1 MKNIMILKVLTVA
14 IMFSASARQMDFRV
28 SEGIA
33 ESQRLIEVAYKAG
46 GREKSPYHFEKARAY
61 RDISVL
67 FASEMEEISSKIFAI
82 KSMNSAS
89 KSIEGSAEL
98 DKLSEPELPPN
109 RGKPTVDLECS
120 AELDNISE
128 PRLSPNRVKPTMDLK
143 ALYANLQKIREE
155 KAFSCAPKELA
166 NAEAYYEGLIHE
178 LSKKRPKASLVQSLY
193 DRFLSNYLLAKEKVE
208 VAKRESLVCYTG
220 KVELPVVQ
228 VEPQE
233 PIVQTPVEPKKEKP
247 AKVEEPLMVRARIHF
262 DFDKANIKKEYIPLL
277 KEVAK
282 ILKENPNINLRIEG
296 YTDDIGPKA
305 YNQRLALRR
314 AMAVKNFLVKEGI
327 NPERIQVVGFGK
339 ERYIAENTTPIGRLT
354 NRRAE
359 FIVIQVPTQ

>member
-1 MKNIMILKVLTVA
+1 MKNITILKLLTVA
-14 IMFSASARQMDFRV
+14 IMFSASAQQNDFKV

-61 RDISVL
+61 RDLSVL

-98 DKLSEPELPPN
+98 DELSEPKLPPN
-109 RGKPTVDLECS
+109 RGKPT
-120 AELDNISE
+120 
-128 PRLSPNRVKPTMDLK
+128 MHLK

-155 KAFSCAPKELA
+155 KAFNCAPKELA
-166 NAEAYYEGLIHE
+166 NAEAYYEGLAHE
-178 LSKKRPKASLVQSLY
+178 LSKGRAKASLVRSLY
-193 DRFLSNYLLAKEKVE
+193 DSFISNYLLAKEKVE

-220 KVELPVVQ
+220 KVELPIAQ
-228 VEPQE
+228 AEPQE
-233 PIVQTPVEPKKEKP
+233 PVFQKLVEPKKEEP
-247 AKVEEPLMVRARIHF
+247 ANVEEPLMVRARIHF
-262 DFDKANIKKEYIPLL
+262 DFKKADIKKEYIPLI

-282 ILKENPNINLRIEG
+282 VLKENPNINLRIEG
-296 YTDDIGPKA
+296 YTDDIGTKA
-305 YNQRLALRR
+305 YNQRLALKR
-314 AMAVKNFLVKEGI
+314 AMAVKDFLVKEGI
-327 NPERIQVVGFGK
+327 KPERIQVVGFGK

>member
-1 MKNIMILKVLTVA
+1 MKNITILKVLTAA
-14 IMFSASARQMDFRV
+14 IIFSASAQQMDFRV

-33 ESQRLIEVAYKAG
+33 ESQRLIEVAYRAG

-61 RDISVL
+61 RDLSVL
-67 FASEMEEISSKIFAI
+67 FASEMEEVSSKIFAI

-89 KSIEGSAEL
+89 KSIEGLAEL
-98 DKLSEPELPPN
+98 DELSEPVLPPN
-109 RGKPTVDLECS
+109 RGKST
-120 AELDNISE
+120 I
-128 PRLSPNRVKPTMDLK
+128 DLK
-143 ALYANLQKIREE
+143 AIYANLQKIREE

-178 LSKKRPKASLVQSLY
+178 FSKERPKASLVQSLY
-193 DRFLSNYLLAKEKVE
+193 DSFLSNYLLAKEKVE
-208 VAKRESLVCYTG
+208 VAKRQSLVCYTG
-220 KVELPVVQ
+220 KVELPVAQ
-228 VEPQE
+228 AEPQE
-233 PIVQTPVEPKKEKP
+233 PVVQKPVEPKEEP
-247 AKVEEPLMVRARIHF
+247 ARVEEPLMVRARIHF
-262 DFDKANIKKEYIPLL
+262 DFNKADIKKEYIPLL

-296 YTDDIGPKA
+296 YTDDIGTKA
-305 YNQRLALRR
+305 YNQKLALRR

-327 NPERIQVVGFGK
+327 KPERIQIVGFGK

>member
-1 MKNIMILKVLTVA
+1 MKNITILKVLTVA
-14 IMFSASARQMDFRV
+14 IMFGASARQNDFKV

-61 RDISVL
+61 RDLSVL

-89 KSIEGSAEL
+89 KSIEGSTEL
-98 DKLSEPELPPN
+98 DELSEPELPPN
-109 RGKPTVDLECS
+109 RGRSTVDL
-120 AELDNISE
+120 
-128 PRLSPNRVKPTMDLK
+128 K
-143 ALYANLQKIREE
+143 AIYADLQKIREE

-166 NAEAYYEGLIHE
+166 NAEAYYEGLTHE
-178 LSKKRPKASLVQSLY
+178 LSKERPKASLVRSLY
-193 DRFLSNYLLAKEKVE
+193 DSFLSNYLLAKEKVE

-220 KVELPVVQ
+220 KVELPIAQ

-233 PIVQTPVEPKKEKP
+233 FIVQKPVEPKREKP
-247 AKVEEPLMVRARIHF
+247 AKVEEPLMVRTRIHF
-262 DFDKANIKKEYIPLL
+262 DFNKADIKKEYITLL

-282 ILKENPNINLRIEG
+282 VLKENPNINLRIEG
-296 YTDDIGPKA
+296 YTDDIGTKA
-305 YNQRLALRR
+305 YNQKLALKR

-339 ERYIAENTTPIGRLT
+339 EKYIAENTTPIGRLT

-359 FIVIQVPTQ
+359 FIVIRVPTR

>member
-1 MKNIMILKVLTVA
+1 MKNITILKVLTVA
-14 IMFSASARQMDFRV
+14 IMFSASAQQMDFRV

-61 RDISVL
+61 RDLSVL
-67 FASEMEEISSKIFAI
+67 FASEMEEVSSKIFAI

-89 KSIEGSAEL
+89 KSIEGLAEL
-98 DKLSEPELPPN
+98 DELSEPVLPPN
-109 RGKPTVDLECS
+109 RGKPT
-120 AELDNISE
+120 I
-128 PRLSPNRVKPTMDLK
+128 DLK
-143 ALYANLQKIREE
+143 AIYANLQKIREE
-155 KAFSCAPKELA
+155 KALSCAPKELA
-166 NAEAYYEGLIHE
+166 NAEVYYEGLIHE
-178 LSKKRPKASLVQSLY
+178 LSKERPKASLVQSLY
-193 DRFLSNYLLAKEKVE
+193 DSFLSNYLLAREKVE
-208 VAKRESLVCYTG
+208 VAKKQSLVCYTG
-220 KVELPVVQ
+220 KVELPVAQAEPQEPVVQ
-228 VEPQE
+228 KPVEPQE
-233 PIVQTPVEPKKEKP
+233 P

-262 DFDKANIKKEYIPLL
+262 DFNKADIKKEYIPLL

-282 ILKENPNINLRIEG
+282 VLKENPNISLRIEG
-296 YTDDIGPKA
+296 YTDDIGTKA
-305 YNQRLALRR
+305 YNQKLALKR

-327 NPERIQVVGFGK
+327 KPERIQIVGFGK

>member
-1 MKNIMILKVLTVA
+1 MKNVTILKLLTVA
-14 IMFSASARQMDFRV
+14 IMFSASAHQMGFRV

-46 GREKSPYHFEKARAY
+46 GREKSTYHFEKARAY
-61 RDISVL
+61 RDLSVL

-98 DKLSEPELPPN
+98 DKLSEPELPS
-109 RGKPTVDLECS
+109 KE
-120 AELDNISE
+120 
-128 PRLSPNRVKPTMDLK
+128 VKPTIDLK
-143 ALYANLQKIREE
+143 VLYANLQKIREE

-178 LSKKRPKASLVQSLY
+178 LSKERPKAFLVQSLY
-193 DRFLSNYLLAKEKVE
+193 DSFLSNYLLAKEKVE
-208 VAKRESLVCYTG
+208 VAKKQSLVCYTG
-220 KVELPVVQ
+220 KVELPVAQAEPQESIVQ
-228 VEPQE
+228 KPVEPQE
-233 PIVQTPVEPKKEKP
+233 P

-262 DFDKANIKKEYIPLL
+262 DFNKANIKKEYIPLL

-282 ILKENPNINLRIEG
+282 VLKENPNINLRIEG

-305 YNQRLALRR
+305 YNQKLALKR
-314 AMAVKNFLVKEGI
+314 AMAVKDFLVKEGI
-327 NPERIQVVGFGK
+327 KPERIQIVGFGK

>member
-1 MKNIMILKVLTVA
+1 
-14 IMFSASARQMDFRV
+14 
-28 SEGIA
+28 
-33 ESQRLIEVAYKAG
+33 
-46 GREKSPYHFEKARAY
+46 
-61 RDISVL
+61 
-67 FASEMEEISSKIFAI
+67 
-82 KSMNSAS
+82 
-89 KSIEGSAEL
+89 
-98 DKLSEPELPPN
+98 
-109 RGKPTVDLECS
+109 
-120 AELDNISE
+120 
-128 PRLSPNRVKPTMDLK
+128 
-143 ALYANLQKIREE
+143 
-155 KAFSCAPKELA
+155 LA

-178 LSKKRPKASLVQSLY
+178 LSKERPKASLVRSLY
-193 DRFLSNYLLAKEKVE
+193 DSFLSNYLLAKEKVE

-220 KVELPVVQ
+220 KVELPVAQAEPQELIVQ
-228 VEPQE
+228 KPVEPQ
-233 PIVQTPVEPKKEKP
+233 KP

-277 KEVAK
+277 KEVAR

-305 YNQRLALRR
+305 YNQKLALRR

>member
-1 MKNIMILKVLTVA
+1 MKNIKILKVLTVA
-14 IMFSASARQMDFRV
+14 MMFSASAQQMDFRV

-33 ESQRLIEVAYKAG
+33 QSQRLIEVAYKAG

-61 RDISVL
+61 RDLSVL
-67 FASEMEEISSKIFAI
+67 FASEMEEVSSKIFAI

-109 RGKPTVDLECS
+109 RGKATIDLE
-120 AELDNISE
+120 AI
-128 PRLSPNRVKPTMDLK
+128 
-143 ALYANLQKIREE
+143 YANLQKIREE

-178 LSKKRPKASLVQSLY
+178 LSKERPKASLVRSLY
-193 DRFLSNYLLAKEKVE
+193 DSFLSNYLLAKEKVE
-208 VAKRESLVCYTG
+208 VAKKQSLVCYTG

-228 VEPQE
+228 EEPQE
-233 PIVQTPVEPKKEKP
+233 LIIQKPVEPKEEP

-262 DFDKANIKKEYIPLL
+262 DFNKENIKKEYIPLL

-282 ILKENPNINLRIEG
+282 VLKENPNINLRIEG
-296 YTDDIGPKA
+296 YTDDIGTKA
-305 YNQRLALRR
+305 YNQRLALKR

-339 ERYIAENTTPIGRLT
+339 ERYIAENTTSIGRLT

>member
-1 MKNIMILKVLTVA
+1 MKKIMILKVLTVA
-14 IMFSASARQMDFRV
+14 IMFSASAQQMDFRV

-61 RDISVL
+61 RDLSVL

-98 DKLSEPELPPN
+98 DKLSEPELPSN
-109 RGKPTVDLECS
+109 IGKPT
-120 AELDNISE
+120 I
-128 PRLSPNRVKPTMDLK
+128 DLK
-143 ALYANLQKIREE
+143 AIYANLQKIREE
-155 KAFSCAPKELA
+155 KAFNCAPKELA

-178 LSKKRPKASLVQSLY
+178 LSKERPKASLVQALY
-193 DRFLSNYLLAKEKVE
+193 DSFLSNYLLAKEKVE
-208 VAKRESLVCYTG
+208 VAKKQSLVCYTG
-220 KVELPVVQ
+220 KVELPIVQ
-228 VEPQE
+228 AEPQE
-233 PIVQTPVEPKKEKP
+233 LIVQKPVELQEL

-262 DFDKANIKKEYIPLL
+262 DFNKADIKKEYIPLL

-282 ILKENPNINLRIEG
+282 VLKENPNINLRIEG
-296 YTDDIGPKA
+296 YTDDIGTKA
-305 YNQRLALRR
+305 YNQKLALKR

-327 NPERIQVVGFGK
+327 KPERIQIVGFGK

>member
-1 MKNIMILKVLTVA
+1 MKNITILKVLTVA
-14 IMFSASARQMDFRV
+14 IMFSASAQQMDFRV

-33 ESQRLIEVAYKAG
+33 ESQRLIEVAYRAG

-61 RDISVL
+61 RDLSVL
-67 FASEMEEISSKIFAI
+67 FASEMEEVSSKIFAI

-98 DKLSEPELPPN
+98 DKLSEPVLPPN
-109 RGKPTVDLECS
+109 RGKPT
-120 AELDNISE
+120 I
-128 PRLSPNRVKPTMDLK
+128 DLK
-143 ALYANLQKIREE
+143 AIYANLQKIREE
-155 KAFSCAPKELA
+155 KASSCAPKELA

-178 LSKKRPKASLVQSLY
+178 LSKERPKASLVQALY
-193 DRFLSNYLLAKEKVE
+193 DSYLSNYLLAKEKVE

-220 KVELPVVQ
+220 KVELPVAQAEPQEFIVQ
-228 VEPQE
+228 KPVEPQE
-233 PIVQTPVEPKKEKP
+233 L

-262 DFDKANIKKEYIPLL
+262 DFNKADIKKEYIPLL

-282 ILKENPNINLRIEG
+282 VLKENPNINLRIEG
-296 YTDDIGPKA
+296 YTDDIGTKA
-305 YNQRLALRR
+305 YNQKLALKR
-314 AMAVKNFLVKEGI
+314 AMAVKDFLVKEGI

-359 FIVIQVPTQ
+359 FIVIQVLTQ

>member
-1 MKNIMILKVLTVA
+1 MKNFTILKLLTVA
-14 IMFSASARQMDFRV
+14 IMFSASAQQMDFRV

-61 RDISVL
+61 RDLSVL

-98 DKLSEPELPPN
+98 DKLSEPELPS
-109 RGKPTVDLECS
+109 KE
-120 AELDNISE
+120 
-128 PRLSPNRVKPTMDLK
+128 VKPTMDIK
-143 ALYANLQKIREE
+143 ALYADLQKIREE
-155 KAFSCAPKELA
+155 KAFNCAPKELA
-166 NAEAYYEGLIHE
+166 NAEAYYEGLAHE
-178 LSKKRPKASLVQSLY
+178 LSKERAKASLVQSLY
-193 DRFLSNYLLAKEKVE
+193 NSFLSNYLLAKEKVE

-220 KVELPVVQ
+220 KVELPVAQ
-228 VEPQE
+228 AEPQE
-233 PIVQTPVEPKKEKP
+233 PVPQKPAEPEKEENKVEPKKEEP

-262 DFDKANIKKEYIPLL
+262 DFNKADIKKEYIPLL

-282 ILKENPNINLRIEG
+282 VLKENPNINLRIEG
-296 YTDDIGPKA
+296 YTDDIGTKA
-305 YNQRLALRR
+305 YNQKLALKR
-314 AMAVKNFLVKEGI
+314 AMAVKDFLVKEGI
-327 NPERIQVVGFGK
+327 KPERIQVVGFGK
-339 ERYIAENTTPIGRLT
+339 EKYIAENTTPIGRLT

>member
-1 MKNIMILKVLTVA
+1 MRNITILKVLTVA
-14 IMFSASARQMDFRV
+14 IMFDASAQQMDFRV

-46 GREKSPYHFEKARAY
+46 GREKSTYHFEKARAY
-61 RDISVL
+61 RDLSVL

-98 DKLSEPELPPN
+98 DKLSEPELPS
-109 RGKPTVDLECS
+109 KE
-120 AELDNISE
+120 
-128 PRLSPNRVKPTMDLK
+128 VKPTIDLK

-178 LSKKRPKASLVQSLY
+178 LSKERPKASLVQSLY
-193 DRFLSNYLLAKEKVE
+193 DSFLSNYLLAKEKVE
-208 VAKRESLVCYTG
+208 VAKKQSLVCYTG
-220 KVELPVVQ
+220 KVELPVAQAEPKEPVVQ
-228 VEPQE
+228 KPVEPQE
-233 PIVQTPVEPKKEKP
+233 P

-262 DFDKANIKKEYIPLL
+262 DFNKANIKKEYIPLL

-282 ILKENPNINLRIEG
+282 VLKENPNINLRIEG
-296 YTDDIGPKA
+296 YTDDIGTKA
-305 YNQRLALRR
+305 YNQKLALKR
-314 AMAVKNFLVKEGI
+314 AMAVKDFLVKEGI
-327 NPERIQVVGFGK
+327 KPERIQIVGFGK

>member
-1 MKNIMILKVLTVA
+1 MKNITILKLLTVA
-14 IMFSASARQMDFRV
+14 IIFSASAQQYDFKV

-61 RDISVL
+61 RDLSVL

-89 KSIEGSAEL
+89 KSIEGLAEL
-98 DKLSEPELPPN
+98 YNLSEPVLP
-109 RGKPTVDLECS
+109 
-120 AELDNISE
+120 
-128 PRLSPNRVKPTMDLK
+128 PNRVKPTVDLK
-143 ALYANLQKIREE
+143 ALYADLQKIREE

-178 LSKKRPKASLVQSLY
+178 LSKERAKASLVQSLY
-193 DRFLSNYLLAKEKVE
+193 DSFLSNYLLAKEKVE

-220 KVELPVVQ
+220 KVELPIAQAEPQEFIVQ
-228 VEPQE
+228 KPVEPQE
-233 PIVQTPVEPKKEKP
+233 H

-262 DFDKANIKKEYIPLL
+262 DFNKANIKKEYIPLL

-282 ILKENPNINLRIEG
+282 VLKENPNINLRIEG
-296 YTDDIGPKA
+296 YTDDIGTKA
-305 YNQRLALRR
+305 YNQKLALRR
-314 AMAVKNFLVKEGI
+314 AMAVKDFLVREGI
-327 NPERIQVVGFGK
+327 KPERIQVVGFGK
-339 ERYIAENTTPIGRLT
+339 EKYIADNTTPIGRLT

>member
-1 MKNIMILKVLTVA
+1 MKNITILKVLTVA
-14 IMFSASARQMDFRV
+14 IMFSASAKQMDFRV

-61 RDISVL
+61 RDLSVL
-67 FASEMEEISSKIFAI
+67 FASEMEEVSSKIFAI

-109 RGKPTVDLECS
+109 RGKPT
-120 AELDNISE
+120 I
-128 PRLSPNRVKPTMDLK
+128 DLK
-143 ALYANLQKIREE
+143 AIYANLQKIREE

-166 NAEAYYEGLIHE
+166 NAEAYYEGLFHE
-178 LSKKRPKASLVQSLY
+178 LSKERPKASLVQALY
-193 DRFLSNYLLAKEKVE
+193 DSFLSNYLLAKEKVE

-220 KVELPVVQ
+220 KVELPVAQAEPKVELPIAQ
-228 VEPQE
+228 AEPREPVFRKPVEPQE
-233 PIVQTPVEPKKEKP
+233 P

-262 DFDKANIKKEYIPLL
+262 DFNKANIKKEYIPLL
-277 KEVAK
+277 KEVARV
-282 ILKENPNINLRIEG
+282 LKENPNINLRIEG
-296 YTDDIGPKA
+296 YTDDIGTKA
-305 YNQRLALRR
+305 YNQKLALKR

-327 NPERIQVVGFGK
+327 KPERIQIVGFGK
-339 ERYIAENTTPIGRLT
+339 ERYIAENTTTIGRLT

>member
-1 MKNIMILKVLTVA
+1 MKNITILKVLTVA
-14 IMFSASARQMDFRV
+14 IMFSASAKQMDFRV

-61 RDISVL
+61 RDLSVL
-67 FASEMEEISSKIFAI
+67 FASEMEEVSSKIFTI

-98 DKLSEPELPPN
+98 DKLSEPELPP
-109 RGKPTVDLECS
+109 KE
-120 AELDNISE
+120 
-128 PRLSPNRVKPTMDLK
+128 VKPTTDLK
-143 ALYANLQKIREE
+143 ALYADLQKIREE
-155 KAFSCAPKELA
+155 KAFNCAPKELA
-166 NAEAYYEGLIHE
+166 NAEAYYEGLTHE
-178 LSKKRPKASLVQSLY
+178 LSKERPKASLVRSLY
-193 DRFLSNYLLAKEKVE
+193 NGFLSNYLLAKEKVD

-220 KVELPVVQ
+220 KVELPVAQ
-228 VEPQE
+228 AEPQE
-233 PIVQTPVEPKKEKP
+233 PIVQKPAEPQEP

-262 DFDKANIKKEYIPLL
+262 DFNKADIKKEYIPLL

-282 ILKENPNINLRIEG
+282 VLKENPNINLRIEG
-296 YTDDIGPKA
+296 YTDNIGTKA
-305 YNQRLALRR
+305 YNQKLALRR

-327 NPERIQVVGFGK
+327 KPERIQVVGFGK
-339 ERYIAENTTPIGRLT
+339 ERYIAENTTSIGRLT

>member
-1 MKNIMILKVLTVA
+1 MKNITILKVMTVA
-14 IMFSASARQMDFRV
+14 IMFGASAQQYDFKV

-46 GREKSPYHFEKARAY
+46 GREKSPYHFEKAKAY
-61 RDISVL
+61 RDLSVL

-98 DKLSEPELPPN
+98 DKLSEPELP
-109 RGKPTVDLECS
+109 
-120 AELDNISE
+120 SE
-128 PRLSPNRVKPTMDLK
+128 EVKPTMDLK
-143 ALYANLQKIREE
+143 ALYADLQKIREE

-166 NAEAYYEGLIHE
+166 NAEAYYEGLAHE
-178 LSKKRPKASLVQSLY
+178 LSKERAKASLVQSLY
-193 DRFLSNYLLAKEKVE
+193 NGFLSNYLLAKEKVE

-220 KVELPVVQ
+220 KVELPVAQAEPQEPVVQ
-228 VEPQE
+228 KPVEPQE
-233 PIVQTPVEPKKEKP
+233 P
-247 AKVEEPLMVRARIHF
+247 AKVEEPLMVRARMHF
-262 DFDKANIKKEYIPLL
+262 DFNKANIKKEYIPLL

-282 ILKENPNINLRIEG
+282 VLKENPNINLRIEG
-296 YTDDIGPKA
+296 YTDDVGTKA
-305 YNQRLALRR
+305 YNQKLALKR
-314 AMAVKNFLVKEGI
+314 AMAVKDFLVKEGI
-327 NPERIQVVGFGK
+327 KPERIQVVGFGK
-339 ERYIAENTTPIGRLT
+339 EKYIAENTTPIGRLT

>member
-1 MKNIMILKVLTVA
+1 MKNITILKLLTVA
-14 IMFSASARQMDFRV
+14 IMFSASAWQMDFRV

-61 RDISVL
+61 RDLSVL

-89 KSIEGSAEL
+89 KSIEGLAEL
-98 DKLSEPELPPN
+98 DKLSEPELPP
-109 RGKPTVDLECS
+109 KE
-120 AELDNISE
+120 
-128 PRLSPNRVKPTMDLK
+128 VKPTIDLK
-143 ALYANLQKIREE
+143 VLYADLQKIREE
-155 KAFSCAPKELA
+155 KAFNCAPKELA

-178 LSKKRPKASLVQSLY
+178 LSKERPKASLVQALY
-193 DRFLSNYLLAKEKVE
+193 DSFLSNYLPAKEKVD

-220 KVELPVVQ
+220 KVELPIVQ
-228 VEPQE
+228 AEPEELIVQKLVELQE
-233 PIVQTPVEPKKEKP
+233 P
-247 AKVEEPLMVRARIHF
+247 ARVEEPLMVRARIHF
-262 DFDKANIKKEYIPLL
+262 DFNKANIKKEYIPLL

-282 ILKENPNINLRIEG
+282 VLKENPNINLRIEG
-296 YTDDIGPKA
+296 YTDDIGTKA
-305 YNQRLALRR
+305 YNQKLALKR
-314 AMAVKNFLVKEGI
+314 AMAVKDFLVKEGI

-339 ERYIAENTTPIGRLT
+339 EKYIAENTTPIGRLT

>member
-1 MKNIMILKVLTVA
+1 MKNITILKVLTVA
-14 IMFSASARQMDFRV
+14 IMFSASAQQMDFRV

-33 ESQRLIEVAYKAG
+33 ESQRLIEVAYRAG

-61 RDISVL
+61 RDLSVL
-67 FASEMEEISSKIFAI
+67 FASEMEEVSSKIFAI

-98 DKLSEPELPPN
+98 DKLSEPVLPPN
-109 RGKPTVDLECS
+109 RGKPT
-120 AELDNISE
+120 I
-128 PRLSPNRVKPTMDLK
+128 DLK
-143 ALYANLQKIREE
+143 AIYANLQKIREE
-155 KAFSCAPKELA
+155 KASSCAPKELA

-178 LSKKRPKASLVQSLY
+178 LSKERPKASLVQALY
-193 DRFLSNYLLAKEKVE
+193 DSYLSNYLLAKEKVE

-220 KVELPVVQ
+220 QVELPVAQ
-228 VEPQE
+228 AEPQE
-233 PIVQTPVEPKKEKP
+233 PIVQKPVEPKKEENQVEPKEEP

-262 DFDKANIKKEYIPLL
+262 DFNKADIKKEYIPLL

-282 ILKENPNINLRIEG
+282 VLKENPNINLRIEG
-296 YTDDIGPKA
+296 YTDDIGTKA
-305 YNQRLALRR
+305 YNQKLALKR
-314 AMAVKNFLVKEGI
+314 AMAVKDFLVKEGI
-327 NPERIQVVGFGK
+327 NPERIQIVGFGK

>member
-1 MKNIMILKVLTVA
+1 MRNFTILKVLTVA
-14 IMFSASARQMDFRV
+14 IMFSASAQQNDFKV

-61 RDISVL
+61 RDLSVL

-109 RGKPTVDLECS
+109 RGKPT
-120 AELDNISE
+120 I
-128 PRLSPNRVKPTMDLK
+128 DLK
-143 ALYANLQKIREE
+143 AIYANLQKIREE

-178 LSKKRPKASLVQSLY
+178 LSKERPKASLVQSLY
-193 DRFLSNYLLAKEKVE
+193 DSFLSNYLLAKEKVE
-208 VAKRESLVCYTG
+208 VAKRESLFCYTG
-220 KVELPVVQ
+220 KVEFPIAQ
-228 VEPQE
+228 AEPQE
-233 PIVQTPVEPKKEKP
+233 FIVQKPVEPKEEP
-247 AKVEEPLMVRARIHF
+247 ARVEEPLMVRARIHF
-262 DFDKANIKKEYIPLL
+262 DFNKANIKKEYIPLL

-282 ILKENPNINLRIEG
+282 VLKENPNINLRIEG
-296 YTDDIGPKA
+296 YTDDIGTKA
-305 YNQRLALRR
+305 YNQKLALKR
-314 AMAVKNFLVKEGI
+314 AMAVKDFLVKEGI
-327 NPERIQVVGFGK
+327 EPERIQIVGFGK
-339 ERYIAENTTPIGRLT
+339 GKIH
-354 NRRAE
+354 RRE
-359 FIVIQVPTQ
+359 HYTHRVG

>member
-1 MKNIMILKVLTVA
+1 MKNITVLKVLTVA
-14 IMFSASARQMDFRV
+14 IMFSASAQQMDFRV
-28 SEGIA
+28 SEGIS

-61 RDISVL
+61 RDLSVL

-109 RGKPTVDLECS
+109 RGKPT
-120 AELDNISE
+120 I
-128 PRLSPNRVKPTMDLK
+128 DLK
-143 ALYANLQKIREE
+143 AIYANLQKIREE

-178 LSKKRPKASLVQSLY
+178 LLKERPKASLVQSLY
-193 DRFLSNYLLAKEKVE
+193 DSFLSNYLLAKEKVE
-208 VAKRESLVCYTG
+208 VAKKQSLVCYTG
-220 KVELPVVQ
+220 KVELPVAQ
-228 VEPQE
+228 AEPQE
-233 PIVQTPVEPKKEKP
+233 PVVQKPVEPKEEP

-262 DFDKANIKKEYIPLL
+262 DFNKADIKKEYIPLL

-296 YTDDIGPKA
+296 YTDDIGTKA
-305 YNQRLALRR
+305 YNQKLALRR

-327 NPERIQVVGFGK
+327 KPERIQVVGFGK

>member
-1 MKNIMILKVLTVA
+1 MKNITILKVLTVA
-14 IMFSASARQMDFRV
+14 IIFSASAQQYDFKV

-61 RDISVL
+61 RDLSVL
-67 FASEMEEISSKIFAI
+67 FASEMEEISSKIFAM

-89 KSIEGSAEL
+89 KSIEGSVEL
-98 DKLSEPELPPN
+98 DKLSEPELPS
-109 RGKPTVDLECS
+109 KE
-120 AELDNISE
+120 
-128 PRLSPNRVKPTMDLK
+128 VKPSIDLK
-143 ALYANLQKIREE
+143 AIYADLQKIREE

-178 LSKKRPKASLVQSLY
+178 LSKERPKASLVQSLY
-193 DRFLSNYLLAKEKVE
+193 DSFLSNYLLAKEKVE
-208 VAKRESLVCYTG
+208 VAKKQSLVCYTG
-220 KVELPVVQ
+220 KVELPVAQAEPKEPVVQ
-228 VEPQE
+228 KPVEPQE
-233 PIVQTPVEPKKEKP
+233 P

-262 DFDKANIKKEYIPLL
+262 DFNKASIKKEYIPLL

-282 ILKENPNINLRIEG
+282 VLKENPNINLRIEG
-296 YTDDIGPKA
+296 YTDDIGTKA
-305 YNQRLALRR
+305 YNQKLALKR

-327 NPERIQVVGFGK
+327 KPERIQVVGFGK

>member
-1 MKNIMILKVLTVA
+1 MKNITILKLLTVA
-14 IMFSASARQMDFRV
+14 IMFSASARQTDFRV

-33 ESQRLIEVAYKAG
+33 QSQRLIEVAYKAG

-61 RDISVL
+61 RDLSVL
-67 FASEMEEISSKIFAI
+67 FASEMEEVSSKIFAI

-109 RGKPTVDLECS
+109 RGKPT
-120 AELDNISE
+120 I
-128 PRLSPNRVKPTMDLK
+128 DLK
-143 ALYANLQKIREE
+143 ALYADLQKIREE

-178 LSKKRPKASLVQSLY
+178 LSKERPKASLVQALY
-193 DRFLSNYLLAKEKVE
+193 DSFLSNYLFAKEKVE

-220 KVELPVVQ
+220 KVELPIVQ
-228 VEPQE
+228 AEPKE
-233 PIVQTPVEPKKEKP
+233 PVVQTPVELQEP

-262 DFDKANIKKEYIPLL
+262 DFNKANIKKEYIPLL

-305 YNQRLALRR
+305 YNQKLALKR
-314 AMAVKNFLVKEGI
+314 AMAVKNFLVREGI

>member
-33 ESQRLIEVAYKAG
+33 ESQRLIEVAYKVG

-61 RDISVL
+61 RDLSVL
-67 FASEMEEISSKIFAI
+67 FASEMEEVSSKIFAI

-109 RGKPTVDLECS
+109 KRRPT
-120 AELDNISE
+120 I
-128 PRLSPNRVKPTMDLK
+128 DLK
-143 ALYANLQKIREE
+143 ALYANLQKIRKE
-155 KAFSCAPKELA
+155 KAFSCAPRELA

-178 LSKKRPKASLVQSLY
+178 LSKERPKASLVQSLY
-193 DRFLSNYLLAKEKVE
+193 DSFLSNYLLAKEKVE

-220 KVELPVVQ
+220 RVELPVAQAEPKEPVVQ
-228 VEPQE
+228 RPVEPQE
-233 PIVQTPVEPKKEKP
+233 L
-247 AKVEEPLMVRARIHF
+247 ARVEEPLMVRARIHF

-296 YTDDIGPKA
+296 YTDNIGTKA
-305 YNQRLALRR
+305 YNQKLALRR

>member
-1 MKNIMILKVLTVA
+1 MKNITILKVLTVA
-14 IMFSASARQMDFRV
+14 IMFSASAQQMDFRV

-61 RDISVL
+61 RDLSVL

-98 DKLSEPELPPN
+98 DKLSEPVLPPN
-109 RGKPTVDLECS
+109 RGKATIDLR
-120 AELDNISE
+120 AI
-128 PRLSPNRVKPTMDLK
+128 
-143 ALYANLQKIREE
+143 YANLQKIREE
-155 KAFSCAPKELA
+155 KAFNCAPKELA

-178 LSKKRPKASLVQSLY
+178 LSKERPKASLVQALY
-193 DRFLSNYLLAKEKVE
+193 DSFLSNYLPAKEKVD

-220 KVELPVVQ
+220 KVELPIVQ
-228 VEPQE
+228 AEPEELIVQKLVELQE
-233 PIVQTPVEPKKEKP
+233 P
-247 AKVEEPLMVRARIHF
+247 ARVEEPLMVRARIHF
-262 DFDKANIKKEYIPLL
+262 DFNKANIKKEYIPLL

-282 ILKENPNINLRIEG
+282 VLKENPNINLRIEG
-296 YTDDIGPKA
+296 YTDDIGTKA
-305 YNQRLALRR
+305 YNQKLALKR
-314 AMAVKNFLVKEGI
+314 AMAVKDFLVKEGI

>member
-1 MKNIMILKVLTVA
+1 MKNITILKVLTVA
-14 IMFSASARQMDFRV
+14 IMFSSSAQQMDFRV

-33 ESQRLIEVAYKAG
+33 ESQRLIEVAYRAG

-61 RDISVL
+61 RDLSVL
-67 FASEMEEISSKIFAI
+67 FASEMEEVSSKIFAI

-98 DKLSEPELPPN
+98 DKLSEPVLPPN
-109 RGKPTVDLECS
+109 RGKPT
-120 AELDNISE
+120 I
-128 PRLSPNRVKPTMDLK
+128 DLK
-143 ALYANLQKIREE
+143 AIYANLQKIREE

-178 LSKKRPKASLVQSLY
+178 LSKERPKASLVQALY
-193 DRFLSNYLLAKEKVE
+193 DSFLSNYLLAKEKVE

-220 KVELPVVQ
+220 KVELPIVQ
-228 VEPQE
+228 AEPQELIVQKPVEPQE
-233 PIVQTPVEPKKEKP
+233 L

-262 DFDKANIKKEYIPLL
+262 DFNKADIKKEYIPLL

-282 ILKENPNINLRIEG
+282 VLKENPNINLRIEG
-296 YTDDIGPKA
+296 YTDDIGTKA
-305 YNQRLALRR
+305 YNQRLALKR

-359 FIVIQVPTQ
+359 FIVIQVPTR

>member
-1 MKNIMILKVLTVA
+1 MKNITILKVLTVA
-14 IMFSASARQMDFRV
+14 IMFSASAQQNDFKV

-61 RDISVL
+61 RDLSVL
-67 FASEMEEISSKIFAI
+67 FASEMEEISSKIFTI

-98 DKLSEPELPPN
+98 DKLSEPGLPP
-109 RGKPTVDLECS
+109 KE
-120 AELDNISE
+120 
-128 PRLSPNRVKPTMDLK
+128 VKPTMDIK
-143 ALYANLQKIREE
+143 ALYADLQKIREE
-155 KAFSCAPKELA
+155 KAFNCAPKELA

-178 LSKKRPKASLVQSLY
+178 LLKERAKASLVQSLY
-193 DRFLSNYLLAKEKVE
+193 NSFLSNYLLAKEKVE

-220 KVELPVVQ
+220 KVELPVAQ
-228 VEPQE
+228 AEPQE
-233 PIVQTPVEPKKEKP
+233 PIVQKPVEPKKEENQVEPKEEP

-262 DFDKANIKKEYIPLL
+262 DFNKANIKKEYIPLL

-282 ILKENPNINLRIEG
+282 VLKENPNINLRIEG
-296 YTDDIGPKA
+296 YTDDIGTKA
-305 YNQRLALRR
+305 YNQKLALKR
-314 AMAVKNFLVKEGI
+314 AMAVKDFLVKEGI
-327 NPERIQVVGFGK
+327 KPERIQVVGFGK
-339 ERYIAENTTPIGRLT
+339 EKYIAENPTPIGRLT

-359 FIVIQVPTQ
+359 FIVIQVPNQ

>member
-1 MKNIMILKVLTVA
+1 MKNITILKLLTVA
-14 IMFSASARQMDFRV
+14 IMLSAFAQQMDFRV

-61 RDISVL
+61 RDLSVL

-98 DKLSEPELPPN
+98 DKLSEPELPS
-109 RGKPTVDLECS
+109 RE
-120 AELDNISE
+120 
-128 PRLSPNRVKPTMDLK
+128 VKPTMDLK
-143 ALYANLQKIREE
+143 VLYADLQKIREE

-178 LSKKRPKASLVQSLY
+178 LSKERPKASLVRSLY
-193 DRFLSNYLLAKEKVE
+193 DGYLSNYLLAKEKVE

-220 KVELPVVQ
+220 KVELPVAQAEPQESIVQ
-228 VEPQE
+228 KPVEPQE
-233 PIVQTPVEPKKEKP
+233 P

-262 DFDKANIKKEYIPLL
+262 DFNKANIKKEYIPLL

-282 ILKENPNINLRIEG
+282 VLKENPNINLRIEG

-305 YNQRLALRR
+305 YNQKLALKR
-314 AMAVKNFLVKEGI
+314 AMAVKDFLVKEGI
-327 NPERIQVVGFGK
+327 KPERIQIVGFGK

>member
-1 MKNIMILKVLTVA
+1 MKNITILKVMTVA
-14 IMFSASARQMDFRV
+14 IMFGASAQQMDFRV

-46 GREKSPYHFEKARAY
+46 GREKSPYHFEKAKAY
-61 RDISVL
+61 RDLSVL

-98 DKLSEPELPPN
+98 DKLSEPELP
-109 RGKPTVDLECS
+109 
-120 AELDNISE
+120 SE
-128 PRLSPNRVKPTMDLK
+128 EVKPTMDLK
-143 ALYANLQKIREE
+143 ALYADLQKIREE

-166 NAEAYYEGLIHE
+166 NAEAYYEGLAHE
-178 LSKKRPKASLVQSLY
+178 LSKERAKASLVQSLY
-193 DRFLSNYLLAKEKVE
+193 NGFLSNYLLAKEKVE

-220 KVELPVVQ
+220 KVELPVAQAEPQEPVVQ
-228 VEPQE
+228 KPVEPQE
-233 PIVQTPVEPKKEKP
+233 P
-247 AKVEEPLMVRARIHF
+247 AKVEEPLMVRARMHF
-262 DFDKANIKKEYIPLL
+262 DFNKANIKKEYIPLL

-282 ILKENPNINLRIEG
+282 VLKENPNINLRIEG
-296 YTDDIGPKA
+296 YTDDVGTKA
-305 YNQRLALRR
+305 YNQKLALKR
-314 AMAVKNFLVKEGI
+314 AMAVKDFLVKEGI
-327 NPERIQVVGFGK
+327 KPERIQVVGFGK
-339 ERYIAENTTPIGRLT
+339 EKYIAENTTPIGRLT

>member
-1 MKNIMILKVLTVA
+1 MKNITILKVLTVA
-14 IMFSASARQMDFRV
+14 IIFSASAQQMDFRV

-61 RDISVL
+61 RDLSVL

-109 RGKPTVDLECS
+109 RGKPT
-120 AELDNISE
+120 I
-128 PRLSPNRVKPTMDLK
+128 DLK
-143 ALYANLQKIREE
+143 AIYANLQKIREE

-178 LSKKRPKASLVQSLY
+178 LSKERPKASLVQSLY
-193 DRFLSNYLLAKEKVE
+193 DSFLSNYLLAKEKVE
-208 VAKRESLVCYTG
+208 VAKKQSLVCYTG
-220 KVELPVVQ
+220 KVEVPVAQAEPKEPAVQ
-228 VEPQE
+228 KPVEPQE
-233 PIVQTPVEPKKEKP
+233 P

-262 DFDKANIKKEYIPLL
+262 DFNKADIKKEYIPLL

-282 ILKENPNINLRIEG
+282 VLKENPNINLRIEG
-296 YTDDIGPKA
+296 YTDDIGTKA
-305 YNQRLALRR
+305 YNQKLALKR
-314 AMAVKNFLVKEGI
+314 AMAVKDFLVKEGI
-327 NPERIQVVGFGK
+327 KPERIQIVGFGK

-354 NRRAE
+354 NRRTE

>member
-1 MKNIMILKVLTVA
+1 MKNIAILKVLTVA

-61 RDISVL
+61 RDLSVL
-67 FASEMEEISSKIFAI
+67 FASEMEEVSSKIFAI

-109 RGKPTVDLECS
+109 RRKPTVDL
-120 AELDNISE
+120 
-128 PRLSPNRVKPTMDLK
+128 K
-143 ALYANLQKIREE
+143 AIYANLQKIREE

-178 LSKKRPKASLVQSLY
+178 LSKERPKASLVRSLY
-193 DRFLSNYLLAKEKVE
+193 DSFLSNYLLAKEKVE

-228 VEPQE
+228 AEPQE
-233 PIVQTPVEPKKEKP
+233 FILQTPVEPKKEEH
-247 AKVEEPLMVRARIHF
+247 AKVEKPLMVRARIHF
-262 DFDKANIKKEYIPLL
+262 DFNKADIKKEYIPLL
-277 KEVAK
+277 KEVVK
-282 ILKENPNINLRIEG
+282 ILKENPNINLRVEG
-296 YTDDIGPKA
+296 YTDDIGTKA
-305 YNQRLALRR
+305 YNQKLALRR
-314 AMAVKNFLVKEGI
+314 AMAVKDFLVKEGI
-327 NPERIQVVGFGK
+327 DPERIQVVGFGK
-339 ERYIAENTTPIGRLT
+339 ERYIAENTTPIGRLI
-354 NRRAE
+354 NRRVE
-359 FIVIQVPTQ
+359 FIVIQVPIQ